1 MFNSCWK
8 DILRK
13 SMGLKQKRLFQSVL
27 KMELDHRIEHNQ
39 CKFFF
44 SSLKNVCMKS
54 DTGFKIHQK

>member
-1 MFNSCWK
+1 
-8 DILRK
+8 
-13 SMGLKQKRLFQSVL
+13 MGLKQKRLFQSVL
-27 KMELDHRIEHNQ
+27 KMELEHRIEHNQ